1 MHKKDIKA
9 QVRKQLK
16 TKFPN
21 WHRLTKKEKKNI
33 AQKVLNEVVDSYDYP
48 ETIETPVPELIGLY
62 DQQPTKGILTIEQMA
77 EFTKAHQT
85 DVLIRLYGKH
95 MTHPAIKDIEL
106 QIIDSLIDDRIVNKL
121 LAPVGY
127 TPASR
132 YLFPCN
138 MLRAEIL
145 KAVKYPEISYRK
157 FCGDDKRYKNHKA
170 TSPYMGMES
179 KQNRAFIGLALNRKE
194 MINHVQMSQ
203 FRSSLSFTQMINLN
217 VYFLYLLQSKG
228 MLDPFNVHFID
239 STELAVDRQ
248 HLLAKIKIGKKNIR
262 IYDDIDCDCGKRR
275 NKRDKS
281 IYVVG
286 YRMHALAAI
295 NPDNGQSIPLIS
307 VLAPANHHDSHFML
321 PLIKLGKAIGLDLKL
336 ITADEAYHDKDGSL
350 LEQTGVHLIAPPNQ
364 KVILPS
370 NVEPGTCQ
378 VTCDDFC
385 EIAMD
390 YVGSD
395 SQGHEFKCA
404 AQPGQCPRTSVC
416 PQYRRIDFDSGCFQS
431 IPHATEGVSKAID
444 LRKNGERSFNLLKK
458 REGLEYA
465 RVRGQHNILA
475 QSIFTT
481 VATLLIEMAGTR
493 KSTQSKKQQQLEL
506 LSAAR

>member
-1 MHKKDIKA
+1 MHRKDIKA
-9 QVRKQLK
+9 QIRKQLK
-16 TKFPN
+16 TRFPN
-21 WHRLTKKEKKNI
+21 WHRLTRKEKKEI
-33 AQKVLNEVVDSYDYP
+33 ARKVLEQVIENYDYP
-48 ETIETPVPELIGLY
+48 REIVTPMPELMGLS
-62 DQQPTKGILTIEQMA
+62 DQQLTKGIMTIDQMA
-77 EFTKAHQT
+77 EFVDAHQT
-85 DVLIRLYGKH
+85 GPLFRLYGKRS
-95 MTHPAIKDIEL
+95 THPAIKDIEL
-106 QIIDSLIDDRIVNKL
+106 QRIDSLIDDRIVNKI
-121 LAPVGY
+121 LAPDGY
-127 TPASR
+127 TPAIR

-157 FCGDDKRYKNHKA
+157 FCGDDKGYENHKE
-170 TSPYMGMES
+170 TSPYIGMES

-228 MLDPFNVHFID
+228 MLDPFNVHFVD

-248 HLLAKIKIGKKNIR
+248 HLLAKFKIGNRNIR

-286 YRMHALAAI
+286 YRLHALAAI
-295 NPDNGQSIPLIS
+295 DPDSGRSIPLIS
-307 VLAPANHHDSHFML
+307 LLAPANHHDSHFML
-321 PLIKLGKAIGLDLKL
+321 PLIQLGKAIGLDLKL

-350 LEQTGVHLIAPPNQ
+350 LEQTGVHLITPPKQ

-370 NVEPGTCQ
+370 NVDPETCQ
-378 VTCDDFC
+378 VTCDDLC

-395 SQGHEFKCA
+395 AQGHEYKCA
-404 AQPGQCPRTSVC
+404 AEPGQCPRMPVC
-416 PQYRRIDFDSGCFQS
+416 PQYRCIDFDSGCFQS
-431 IPHATEGVSKAID
+431 IPHATRGVSKAIE
-444 LRKNGERSFNLLKK
+444 LRKNGERPFNLLKK

-465 RVRGQHNILA
+465 RVRGQHNILS
-475 QSIFTT
+475 QSIFAT
-481 VATLLIEMAGTR
+481 VATLLIEMSGTR
-493 KSTQSKKQQQLEL
+493 KTTEPKPRQQLAL
-506 LSAAR
+506 LSAA

>member
-1 MHKKDIKA
+1 MHPKDIKA
-9 QVRKQLK
+9 QIRKQLK
-16 TKFPN
+16 TQFPN
-21 WHRLTKKEKKNI
+21 WHRFTRKEKKEI
-33 AQKVLNEVVDSYDYP
+33 ARKVLEQVIDNYDYP
-48 ETIETPVPELIGLY
+48 KDIATPIPELIGLS
-62 DQQPTKGILTIEQMA
+62 DQKPTKGIMTIEQMA
-77 EFTKAHQT
+77 AFVDVHQT
-85 DVLIRLYGKH
+85 GPLFRLYGKH
-95 MTHPAIKDIEL
+95 STHPAIKDIEL
-106 QIIDSLIDDRIVNKL
+106 QRIDSLIDDRIVNKI
-121 LAPVGY
+121 LAPDGY

-132 YLFPCN
+132 YLFPYH

-157 FCGDDKRYKNHKA
+157 FCGDDKRYENHKE
-170 TSPYMGMES
+170 TSPYIGMES
-179 KQNRAFIGLALNRKE
+179 KQNRAFIGLSLNRKE

-228 MLDPFNVHFID
+228 MLDPFNVHFVD

-248 HLLAKIKIGKKNIR
+248 HLLAKFKIGNRNIR

-286 YRMHALAAI
+286 YRLHALAAI
-295 NPDNGQSIPLIS
+295 DPDNGQSIPLIC

-321 PLIKLGKAIGLDLKL
+321 PLIQLGKAIGLDLKL
-336 ITADEAYHDKDGSL
+336 VTADEAYHDKDGSL

-370 NVEPGTCQ
+370 NVESETCQ

-404 AQPGQCPRTSVC
+404 AQPGQCPRMPIC

-444 LRKNGERSFNLLKK
+444 LRKNGERAFNLLKK

-493 KSTQSKKQQQLEL
+493 KSTQPKPRQQLEL
-506 LSAAR
+506 LSAA